1 MAQPFWQMIQNRF
14 RERNPFNI
22 KTYDPTKATMV
33 DGRDVTVGGQ
43 IPFAETS
50 AARAMQE
57 EGIRAASER
66 ERDKF
71 RRMRAADIG
80 SVSSP
85 EFKRRQQLGGY
96 KPIGSDPAED
106 QYDSLL
112 RMMFMQQLM
121 AGAGGGDPPQ
131 PYQIQVGP
139 AARPYVPLNMYGRGL
154 R

>member
-85 EFKRRQQLGGY
+85 EFKQRQQLGGY

-106 QYDSLL
+106 QYDKLL

-121 AGAGGGDPPQ
+121 AGSAGDPPPQ
-131 PYQIQVGP
+131 PYTVQVGP
-139 AARPYVPLNMYGRGL
+139 ASRDFAPLNMYGRGL
-154 R
+154 

>member
-50 AARAMQE
+50 AGRAMQE

-85 EFKRRQQLGGY
+85 EFKQRQQLGGY

>member
-50 AARAMQE
+50 AGRAMQE

-121 AGAGGGDPPQ
+121 AGAGGEDPTWT
-131 PYQIQVGP
+131 
-139 AARPYVPLNMYGRGL
+139 
-154 R
+154 

>member
-14 RERNPFNI
+14 RERNPFNM
-22 KTYDPTKATMV
+22 KTYDPTKAVMV
-33 DGRDVTVGGQ
+33 GGRDVTVGGQ
-43 IPFAETS
+43 IPLS
-50 AARAMQE
+50 ATEAGRAHQATE
-57 EGIRAASER
+57 QAK
-66 ERDKF
+66 DF
-71 RRMRAADIG
+71 QRRRQ
-80 SVSSP
+80 SVDSFQHGYP
-85 EFKRRQQLGGY
+85 QAFKRSEWQQ
-96 KPIGSDPAED
+96 PIPTPSPTAKVEQTDMD
-106 QYDSLL
+106 KLL

>member
-1 MAQPFWQMIQNRF
+1 MAKPFWQMVQDRF

-33 DGRDVTVGGQ
+33 GGRDVTLGGQ
-43 IPFAETS
+43 IPFMGTS
-50 AARAMQE
+50 AGRAMQE

-85 EFKRRQQLGGY
+85 GFKRRQQLGGY

-121 AGAGGGDPPQ
+121 AGAGGEDPAWTS
-131 PYQIQVGP
+131 QIQVGP
-139 AARPYVPLNMYGRGL
+139 PARPYEPLNMYGRGL